1 MNSMRGAELA
11 RHWGLDPEVVFLNH
25 GSFGAC
31 PTAVLEH
38 QAELRRRLEAEPVRF
53 FVREYQDLLD
63 AARAEVAVFLG
74 ADADGLAFVAN
85 ATTGVNA
92 ALRALDLRPGDQLVI
107 TDHEYPA
114 CRHAAHQIAAERG
127 FEVVTAS
134 VPFPIVSEDDAVEAV
149 VGSFGPATRALLV
162 DHVTSQTAL
171 VLPVARIARAARERG
186 IRVVVDGAHAPGMLD
201 LDLASLGVDAWT
213 GNCHKWLCAPKG
225 AGVLWVAPQLRERVR
240 PLAISHGA
248 ATAPPERYHAEF
260 DWTGTGDPTAWLS
273 VPEAIRVVGAMV
285 PGGWPEVR
293 RRNHT
298 LALTA
303 RDVLCGAL
311 GLDPPAPDAMLGSM
325 ASLPLPDG
333 VPDPP
338 PIDPLQDRLWHD
350 HRIEVPVIA
359 WPRPPRRLLR
369 VSAQLYNTPGQYEL
383 LADALRDAV

>member
-1 MNSMRGAELA
+1 MNPMQGSELA

-31 PTAVLEH
+31 PTAVLAH
-38 QAELRRRLEAEPVRF
+38 QAALRARLEAEPVRF
-53 FVREYQDLLD
+53 FVREYQQLLD
-63 AARAEVAVFLG
+63 AARAEVAAFLG
-74 ADADGLAFVAN
+74 ADTDGLAFVAN

-92 ALRALDLRPGDQLVI
+92 ALRALELGPGDALVV

-114 CRHAAHQIAAERG
+114 CRNAAHRIAAERG

-134 VPFPIVSEDDAVEAV
+134 VPYPIASEEQAVDAVVSAF
-149 VGSFGPATRALLV
+149 GSATRALLI

-171 VLPVARIARAARERG
+171 VLPVERIAREARDRG

-201 LDLASLGVDAWT
+201 LDVAALGVDAWT
-213 GNCHKWLCAPKG
+213 GNCHKWVCAPKG
-225 AGVLWVAPQLRERVR
+225 AGVLWAAPELRERAR
-240 PLAISHGA
+240 PLVISHGA
-248 ATAPPERYHAEF
+248 TTAPPERYHVEF

-273 VPEAIRVVGAMV
+273 VPEAIRVVGGMV

-293 RRNHT
+293 RRNHA
-298 LALTA
+298 LALAA
-303 RDVLCGAL
+303 RDLLCDAL
-311 GLDPPAPDAMLGSM
+311 GIDTPAPDEMLGSM

-338 PIDPLQDRLWHD
+338 PIDALQDRLWHD

-359 WPRPPRRLLR
+359 WPAPPRRLLR
-369 VSAQLYNTPGQYEL
+369 VSAQLYNAPGQYAL
-383 LADALRDAV
+383 LAGALRDLV